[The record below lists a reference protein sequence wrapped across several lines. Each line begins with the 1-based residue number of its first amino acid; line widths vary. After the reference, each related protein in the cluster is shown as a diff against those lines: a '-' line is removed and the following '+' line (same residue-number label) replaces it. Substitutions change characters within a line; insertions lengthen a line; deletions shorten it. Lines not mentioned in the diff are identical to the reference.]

1 MKKKWMSLVLI
12 LPILSV
18 IGIGIY
24 NIYNNQKFWE
34 TSATTCI
41 SLLFAA
47 ILSFYFVQRQTD
59 FRSQKGIFI
68 KLLESLQT
76 IVNDEKSYN
85 FSEVSKE
92 QILMRK
98 REMNNKIKLINDLS
112 RKFSIEEEARFL
124 SSKFSEYDSVIGNH
138 INDLDMLKKM
148 SLDLKRPLDL
158 ISQKIFE
165 IMIELYSK

>member
-1 MKKKWMSLVLI
+1 MKKKWMSVVLI
-12 LPILSV
+12 LPILCV

-24 NIYNNQKFWE
+24 NIFNNQKFWE

-76 IVNDEKSYN
+76 IVNDEKSYD
-85 FSEVSKE
+85 FSGVSKE
-92 QILMRK
+92 QILMKK
-98 REMNNKIKLINDLS
+98 REMNNKIKLINNLS

-124 SSKFSEYDSVIGNH
+124 
-138 INDLDMLKKM
+138 
-148 SLDLKRPLDL
+148 
-158 ISQKIFE
+158 
-165 IMIELYSK
+165 

>member
-1 MKKKWMSLVLI
+1 MKKKWMSVVLI
-12 LPILSV
+12 LPILCV

-24 NIYNNQKFWE
+24 NIFNNQKFWE

-76 IVNDEKSYN
+76 IVNDEKSYD
-85 FSEVSKE
+85 FSGVSKE
-92 QILMRK
+92 QILMKK
-98 REMNNKIKLINDLS
+98 REMNIINT
-112 RKFSIEEEARFL
+112 
-124 SSKFSEYDSVIGNH
+124 
-138 INDLDMLKKM
+138 
-148 SLDLKRPLDL
+148 
-158 ISQKIFE
+158 
-165 IMIELYSK
+165 